1 MSLLSELKR
10 RNVLRVALLY
20 VLAGWLLLL
29 CTDLLVAAS
38 GADWVYRFVAGIW
51 IICFPLLLVFSWI
64 YEITPEGLKKERDV
78 VRERSITEQTGQHIN
93 LAIKIAF
100 ALAVALQVARLLTA

>member
-10 RNVLRVALLY
+10 RNVLRVAVLY
-20 VLAGWLLLL
+20 VLAGWLLLQ

-38 GADWVYRFVAGIW
+38 GADWVYRFLAAIW

-64 YEITPEGLKKERDV
+64 YEITPEGLRKERDV
-78 VRERSITEQTGQHIN
+78 VAERSITVQTGQRIN
-93 LAIKIAF
+93 RAIKVTF
-100 ALAVALQVARLLTA
+100 VVAVALQIVRLLAA